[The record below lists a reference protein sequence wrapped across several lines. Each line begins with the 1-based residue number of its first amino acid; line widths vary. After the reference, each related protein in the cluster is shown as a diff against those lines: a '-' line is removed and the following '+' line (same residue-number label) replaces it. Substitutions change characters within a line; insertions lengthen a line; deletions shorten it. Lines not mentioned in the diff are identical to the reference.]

1 MTHPDYRELEGKTGL
16 WYLAIGIWP
25 DQKTELVSWQ
35 LAVETSSEKLK
46 SGKKPAV
53 ALAPA
58 ASGKQP
64 AVGIQKSA
72 RTKAP
77 LLELPSMIRLL
88 G

>member
-58 ASGKQP
+58 ASGKQTRSWHSEI
-64 AVGIQKSA
+64 G
-72 RTKAP
+72 
-77 LLELPSMIRLL
+77 
-88 G
+88 